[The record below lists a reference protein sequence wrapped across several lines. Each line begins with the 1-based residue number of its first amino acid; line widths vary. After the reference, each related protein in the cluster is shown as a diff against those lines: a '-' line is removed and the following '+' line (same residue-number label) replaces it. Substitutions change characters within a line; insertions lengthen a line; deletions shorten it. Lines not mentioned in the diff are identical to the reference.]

1 MYISFT
7 ISTQKIKNTRNS
19 YYLMDIQSQHKEDRR
34 WPGYCSD
41 DGESIV
47 TITQQ
52 KHVIF
57 KLAFT
62 LTWIW

>member
-1 MYISFT
+1 
-7 ISTQKIKNTRNS
+7 
-19 YYLMDIQSQHKEDRR
+19 MDIESQHKEDRR

-52 KHVIF
+52 KNVIF
-57 KLAFT
+57 KLALT
-62 LTWIW
+62 LIWIWFPI